1 MIRDLI
7 SILFALF
14 VFIIDSI
21 FAFLY
26 KKNTNSI
33 KCNRL
38 FLVIHQAGIGDYIL
52 FRNFIEIIKNS
63 KKYKEYK
70 ITLLG
75 NIDWKDIAENLD
87 YEYVEK
93 YIWIDSNKFR
103 KNLVYRYNKF
113 KEILANSNKVVICP
127 TYSRSLSSDNI
138 VKVLSAKNK
147 IGSIGDCSNI
157 KIWQKKISDKYYTKL
172 IPQKKGLL
180 FEFYRNKEFFENL
193 LETKL
198 DIKKTFIKL
207 KNKKMGFGLP
217 QNYVVLFVGARA
229 RFRKWDVKN
238 FVKIAKYIKKKYNLD
253 IILCGGSTDIEDVN
267 EFQKYF
273 FKDSIKYK
281 QGDYIDLVGKTSLID
296 LIYVISNGNLMIA
309 NETSAPHFAVALGIN
324 TLVISNGNHFGRF
337 TPYPKEMT
345 DKYHV
350 IYHPEIEKDL
360 DNYKKLSSSY
370 GYKSKLD
377 INEISVKSVLEKVD
391 NILEVTRTT

>member
-198 DIKKTFIKL
+198 DINKTFIKL
-207 KNKKMGFGLP
+207 KNKKMGFELP
-217 QNYVVLFVGARA
+217 LNYVVLFVVARA
-229 RFRKWDVKN
+229 RFRKGDVKT
-238 FVKIAKYIKKKYNLD
+238 FVKL
-253 IILCGGSTDIEDVN
+253 
-267 EFQKYF
+267 
-273 FKDSIKYK
+273 
-281 QGDYIDLVGKTSLID
+281 
-296 LIYVISNGNLMIA
+296 
-309 NETSAPHFAVALGIN
+309 
-324 TLVISNGNHFGRF
+324 
-337 TPYPKEMT
+337 
-345 DKYHV
+345 
-350 IYHPEIEKDL
+350 
-360 DNYKKLSSSY
+360 
-370 GYKSKLD
+370 
-377 INEISVKSVLEKVD
+377 
-391 NILEVTRTT
+391 